1 MMLRATL
8 LAVLLATQVA
18 AHDTHP
24 LEPPPAAMGQP
35 LPLPLGGPFVL
46 TDQHGNTRT
55 EVDPEGRLQLLFF
68 GYAACE
74 SICTVALPQMARLAQ
89 HLRGRGIAIRPVMIT
104 VDPENDTP
112 QGMDRAL
119 AALDA
124 DFLGLTGTPEALAA
138 VYRSFAIEHSVVFTD
153 PAGQPVYAHGSFLY
167 LLDGQGR
174 LLSVLPPVLAD
185 DRLEGIIAAFAVRG

>member
-1 MMLRATL
+1 MAGRALRV
-8 LAVLLATQVA
+8 LALAERAAPESDGAGGWREDGLILAGLVGMIDPPRDEAKVA
-18 AHDTHP
+18 V
-24 LEPPPAAMGQP
+24 GQCREA
-35 LPLPLGGPFVL
+35 G
-46 TDQHGNTRT
+46 
-55 EVDPEGRLQLLFF
+55 
-68 GYAACE
+68 
-74 SICTVALPQMARLAQ
+74 
-89 HLRGRGIAIRPVMIT
+89 IRPVMIT

-112 QGMDRAL
+112 QRMDRAL

-138 VYRSFAIEHSVVFTD
+138 VYRSFAIEHSVVFTL